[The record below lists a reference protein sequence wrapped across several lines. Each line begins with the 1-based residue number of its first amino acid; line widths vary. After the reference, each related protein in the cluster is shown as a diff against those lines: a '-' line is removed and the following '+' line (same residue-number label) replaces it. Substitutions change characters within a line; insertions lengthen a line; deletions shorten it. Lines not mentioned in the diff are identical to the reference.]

1 MGNVS
6 LIEGDFSMAK
16 GPQAASW
23 TRGDFIKTAG
33 LFGGMA
39 GG

>member
-1 MGNVS
+1 MGNLS
-6 LIEGDFSMAK
+6 IIAGDFSMAK

-33 LFGGMA
+33 RFGGMA
-39 GG
+39 DG